1 MITITGNEVVSLG
14 LSACTAVLI
23 LEVLGAK
30 DMGRPEARDRASQLQ
45 LHLIV
50 LTCYA
55 DRKVR
60 LGFVDICAM
69 MFWQSEP

>member
-1 MITITGNEVVSLG
+1 MITIMGNEVVSLG
-14 LSACTAVLI
+14 LSACAAVLI

-30 DMGRPEARDRASQLQ
+30 DMGRPEARDRASQ